1 MLHPHNDMD
10 DSVFIQLLSPQRAAF
25 FFHCITKSQVAQREG
40 QREGQRERGVSVAW
54 QTQGKLYGRSIK
66 ATITLIYMRTF
77 MDASLRSVYKICT
90 PLQFHYSAPPLATDT
105 DIPWYFIVHSKNAA
119 FGIFI
124 SCSDEQNELR
134 LRFY

>member
-25 FFHCITKSQVAQREG
+25 FSHCITKSQEG
-40 QREGQRERGVSVAW
+40 QREGQRERSGSVAW
-54 QTQGKLYGRSIK
+54 QTQGKLYGRPIK

-90 PLQFHYSAPPLATDT
+90 PRTCSTILQPPLATDT
-105 DIPWYFIVHSKNAA
+105 DIRWYFIVHSKNAA

>member
-1 MLHPHNDMD
+1 MD

-40 QREGQRERGVSVAW
+40 QRGGQREREGERAAVAW
-54 QTQGKLYGRSIK
+54 QTQGKLYGRPIK

-90 PLQFHYSAPPLATDT
+90 PLLLHYSSNPPLATDT